1 MKVSHRMTANPI
13 TATPKTSYREAMQI
27 MQENHVNHLPIV
39 TEKGRLVGLVTQED
53 MLSASPSPVT
63 SLSVFEIYSLLDKIT
78 MDQIMSKPVL
88 AVDEDC
94 SLPAAARF
102 MVDNDIGCLAIME
115 GDKLIGIITDTDIF
129 KAFIEVM
136 GGGQPGSH
144 IEVGLPDE
152 KGQLAATL
160 SAMAA
165 AGSSI
170 VAVTVFEDR
179 PGYAIVDIKERGGD
193 EKRLREELEKLES
206 AEIIEFRPAEKYEL
220 LRFK

>member
-1 MKVSHRMTANPI
+1 MKVNHRMTANPI
-13 TATPKTSYREAMQI
+13 TATPKTTYREAMKL
-27 MQENHVNHLPIV
+27 MQDNHVNHLPIV
-39 TEKGRLVGLVTQED
+39 TDKGKLVGLVTQED

-78 MDQIMSKPVL
+78 MERIMSKPVL
-88 AVDEDC
+88 AVDEHC

-102 MVDNDIGCLAIME
+102 MVDNDVGCLPIMD
-115 GDKLIGIITDTDIF
+115 GDKLVGIITDTDIF

-136 GGGQPGSH
+136 GGGQPGSR

-170 VAVTVFEDR
+170 VSVTVFEDR

-193 EKRLREELEKLES
+193 EKQLREELEKLGS
-206 AEIIEFRPAEKYEL
+206 AEIREFRPTEEYRL
-220 LRFK
+220 LSFG

>member
-1 MKVSHRMTANPI
+1 MKVSHRMTTNPI
-13 TATPKTSYREAMQI
+13 TATPKTSYREAIHLMQG
-27 MQENHVNHLPIV
+27 NHVNHLPIV
-39 TEKGRLVGLVTQED
+39 TDKGRLVGLVTQED

-63 SLSVFEIYSLLDKIT
+63 SLSVFEIYSLLDKIK
-78 MDQIMSKPVL
+78 MEQIMSKPVL
-88 AVDEDC
+88 AVKADC

-102 MVDNDIGCLAIME
+102 MVDNDVGCLPVME

-136 GGGQPGSH
+136 GGGQPGSR
-144 IEVGLPDE
+144 IEVELPDK

-170 VAVTVFEDR
+170 VSVTVFEDR

-193 EKRLREELEKLES
+193 EKKLREELEKLGT
-206 AEIIEFRPAEKYEL
+206 AEIIEFRPDEEYEL
-220 LRFK
+220 LSFK

>member
-1 MKVSHRMTANPI
+1 MKVNHRMTSNPI
-13 TATPKTSYREAMQI
+13 TAAPNTTYREAMQL
-27 MQENHVNHLPIV
+27 MQDNYVNHLPIV
-39 TEKGRLVGLVTQED
+39 TDKGKLVGLVTQED

-78 MDQIMSKPVL
+78 MSKIMSKPVL
-88 AVDEDC
+88 AIDEDC

-102 MVDNDIGCLAIME
+102 MVDNDVGCLPVVE
-115 GDKLIGIITDTDIF
+115 GDKLVGIITDTDIF
-129 KAFIEVM
+129 KALIEVM
-136 GGGQPGSH
+136 GGGQPGTC

-160 SAMAA
+160 AAMAA

-170 VAVTVFEDR
+170 VSVTVFEDR

-193 EKRLREELEKLES
+193 EKKLRAELEKLGT
-206 AEIIEFRPAEKYEL
+206 AEILEFRPTEEYRL
-220 LRFK
+220 LSFG